1 MKDFSM
7 KLHNFQLLIL
17 RLALG
22 GLFLSIGL
30 EKIHEGW
37 LVNPEQLLQ
46 SLNNYHLR
54 ATGPQL
60 TYLTTVALPYAG
72 LWTKLIA
79 IGETA
84 IGASL
89 LIGLLARSSSFMA
102 IFMVLNF
109 HAANGN
115 LFSLN
120 FFGSPWGA
128 LPIAGL
134 LAVFLARAGRWAG
147 VDALLAKSNAKGVLW

>member
-1 MKDFSM
+1 M
-7 KLHNFQLLIL
+7 KLHSFQLLIL

-37 LVNPEQLLQ
+37 LTNPEQLLQ
-46 SLNNYHLR
+46 SLNNFHQH

-72 LWTKLIA
+72 LWAKLIA

-84 IGASL
+84 VGASL
-89 LIGLLARSSSFMA
+89 LLGLLTRLSSFMA
-102 IFMVLNF
+102 IIMVLNL
-109 HAANGN
+109 HAATGN

-120 FFGSPWGA
+120 FFGSPWAA
-128 LPIAGL
+128 LLVAGL

-147 VDALLAKSNAKGVLW
+147 IDALLAKSNTKGVLW